1 MNTAVVGAA
10 RIVFGAD
17 TSEFDSAAKGVEG
30 VLGRLV
36 DKFHAVEQ
44 RIKSVGTGI
53 TLGITVPFAAM
64 VRAIDKGAGSFEAQ
78 MKRVEAA
85 LGNVSADELKQLAEQ
100 ARTLGPAVGKGAT
113 EAAEA
118 IEALGLA
125 GVSTSDILGGAL
137 KASLDLSAAGM
148 VDASTSAA
156 LVTDVMGQFKISAA
170 ELPGVVQKVVGA
182 LDTSKFNFDDFRL
195 AVGQG
200 GAVAAAA
207 GVDFV
212 DFATA
217 ISATS
222 TQFTSGADAG
232 TSFKTYIQ
240 SLVGISGPAKAA
252 MKKLGISFF
261 DANGQMKPLA
271 EQAEILRTKLGDLS
285 DESKTEALSTIFG
298 SDAARTAIGLME
310 QGAKGF
316 EKLQA
321 EIGKGDVDKKIQKRL
336 EGSEAAGKRVATAW
350 ESVKI
355 AFGLETPILSIV
367 TAIKNGFARMLEA
380 IANAPPAVKQLGAA
394 FAGIAAVLGP
404 VLILIGHVGAVLLA
418 SFAASKFGLIGRAIA
433 LIISPVST
441 IIGMLGEYGLARV
454 LTMVATRFLALAGP
468 VGWAITAFLLF
479 KDQIMTALAVVWD
492 SFSKT
497 LGPPLDA
504 LFGKLSAL
512 FSKLTGGPIGSAVE
526 ALTGLLGGVADV
538 VGTILV
544 GAIEIAGN
552 VIERALGGIIA
563 AFSGMVDVVTDVVDV
578 VSALLSGDFAGAWQA
593 LVSLVEDVF
602 AGIVAVI
609 SAIIPEIS
617 GSLQEM
623 YNEAKGWL
631 VDKFHSIAAA
641 FTGIVKSAVD
651 YVASILPTGI
661 ISAARSLYQGVRGWL
676 VDKFGALMDWVG
688 KKAAWIGDQ
697 YAGLKK
703 RLGLGGSSAG
713 GTTPP
718 PPKPKEVPAPKVAA
732 PKRTVSFDD
741 DTGGSKKKGG
751 GGSPKGRN
759 TTYDAANRQQLQDD
773 LELEA
778 ARLRGDQDAE
788 RAIRNRL
795 DLSKQIEAYQRT
807 GLSLEAA
814 TTAAKRDMAALE
826 AARRVGLAKDL
837 ERDEAGHQ
845 IDLARITDN
854 HALEAQLERQQE
866 LKERI
871 LAFQR
876 DGLSLEEATARA
888 VRQQLETDQARAK
901 IREQLLADDEQDRH
915 VALAKAR
922 GDSEERIRQL
932 QREIDI
938 RDRARQLEHDFE
950 MDPTSAKDKA
960 SREWDEEEK
969 ARQTGVFRD
978 TFKDGV
984 RAALDGDLKGWF
996 KDWWKD
1002 RVAKGMEE
1010 ALNSLADLI
1019 AKLFSN
1025 IGSKS
1030 GGGGI
1035 GGFIGSLGSAI
1046 GGLFG
1051 GSKLSG
1057 VDYGA
1062 INSAANNVKLP
1073 GFKTGGSFKV
1083 GGRSGIDQNVVS
1095 FRATAG
1101 EIVNIERPGNDNG
1114 PGGGSVHIVPSPY
1127 FDAIVDQRAT
1137 KVAAPIGVAAAMQ
1150 GRSAAGSDAARAAR
1164 RRIPGRG

>member
-1 MNTAVVGAA
+1 
-10 RIVFGAD
+10 
-17 TSEFDSAAKGVEG
+17 
-30 VLGRLV
+30 
-36 DKFHAVEQ
+36 
-44 RIKSVGTGI
+44 
-53 TLGITVPFAAM
+53 
-64 VRAIDKGAGSFEAQ
+64 
-78 MKRVEAA
+78 
-85 LGNVSADELKQLAEQ
+85 
-100 ARTLGPAVGKGAT
+100 
-113 EAAEA
+113 
-118 IEALGLA
+118 
-125 GVSTSDILGGAL
+125 
-137 KASLDLSAAGM
+137 
-148 VDASTSAA
+148 
-156 LVTDVMGQFKISAA
+156 MGQFKIGAA

-182 LDTSKFNFDDFRL
+182 LDTSKFGFDDFRL

-207 GVDFV
+207 GITLT

-240 SLVGISGPAKAA
+240 SLVGVSGPAKAA

-261 DANGQMKPLA
+261 DAKGQMKPLG

-336 EGSEAAGKRVATAW
+336 EGSEAAGKRISNAW
-350 ESVKI
+350 EGLKI
-355 AFGLETPILSIV
+355 AVGLETPILSIV
-367 TAIKNGFARMLEA
+367 TAIKNGFATMLEA
-380 IANAPPAVKQLGAA
+380 IANAPPSVKKIGAA
-394 FAGIAAVLGP
+394 FAGLAAIMGP
-404 VLILIGHVGAVLLA
+404 LLMIVGHVGAVLLA

-441 IIGMLGEYGLARV
+441 IIGLLGEFGLARV
-454 LTMVATRFLALAGP
+454 LTMIGGRLLGLLGP
-468 VGWAITAFLLF
+468 VGVAISLFLLF
-479 KDQIMTALAVVWD
+479 KDQIMFALAAVWK
-492 SFSKT
+492 SFTET
-497 LGPPLDA
+497 LGPPLEA
-504 LFGKLSAL
+504 LVGKIGAL
-512 FSKLTGGPIGSAVE
+512 FSKLTGGPIGSAVA
-526 ALTGLLGGVADV
+526 ALIGLLSGVADV

-552 VIERALGGIIA
+552 LIERALSGIVA
-563 AFSGMVDVVTDVVDV
+563 AFSGLVDSVTDVVDLV
-578 VSALLSGDFAGAWQA
+578 TALLSGDFAGAWRA
-593 LVSLVEDVF
+593 LVSLIEDVF
-602 AGIVAVI
+602 DTIVGIIV
-609 SAIIPEIS
+609 AIIPEIS
-617 GSLQEM
+617 APLQEM
-623 YNEAKGWL
+623 YSEAKGWL
-631 VDKFHSIAAA
+631 VDKFQSITAA
-641 FTGIVKSAVD
+641 FTGTVKNAVD
-651 YVASILPTGI
+651 YVAGILPTGI
-661 ISAARSLYQGVRGWL
+661 ISAARGLYQGVRGWL

-703 RLGLGGSSAG
+703 RLGLGDSGAG

-718 PPKPKEVPAPKVAA
+718 PPKPKEVPDPKVEA

-741 DTGGSKKKGG
+741 DGGRSKKKGGG
-751 GGSPKGRN
+751 GGSPKGRD
-759 TTYDAANRQQLQDD
+759 TKYDGANRQQLQDD

-778 ARLRGDQDAE
+778 ARLSGDVEAE

-807 GLSLEAA
+807 GLSLEVA

-837 ERDEAGHQ
+837 DRDEAAHQ
-845 IDLARITDN
+845 IDLARLTDN
-854 HALEAQLERQQE
+854 HALEVQLERQQD

-901 IREQLLADDEQDRH
+901 IREQLLADDEQDRQLS
-915 VALAKAR
+915 LAKSR

-938 RDRARQLEHDFE
+938 RDRARELERDFDMTPE
-950 MDPTSAKDKA
+950 AAKDKA
-960 SREWDEEEK
+960 SAEWSEEEK

-996 KDWWKD
+996 KNWWKD

-1025 IGSKS
+1025 VGTGKS
-1030 GGGGI
+1030 GGGI
-1035 GGFIGSLGSAI
+1035 GGFIGSLGSAV
-1046 GGLFG
+1046 GGLLG
-1051 GSKLSG
+1051 GAKLSG

-1127 FDAIVDQRAT
+1127 FDAVVDQRAT